1 MKKIKLVKIELNKY
15 MAWPI
20 KIVMGL
26 LAVYFAKEAYIDYS
40 NEYII
45 RRGIQYT
52 LVESPRSFYINLA
65 KTVGFS
71 LAFLYLAIG
80 GVVPKK
86 SDDKSK

>member
-1 MKKIKLVKIELNKY
+1 
-15 MAWPI
+15 
-20 KIVMGL
+20 
-26 LAVYFAKEAYIDYS
+26 
-40 NEYII
+40 
-45 RRGIQYT
+45 YT

-86 SDDKSK
+86 SDDKSKWLLNPKPCLARQNSDVADGDFVANAECLS